1 MRFIFFCF
9 HALLVICNTSYAN
22 VIDIY
27 IRDDVYED
35 YTTFVNNRDVL
46 QITDFS
52 GQAIRR
58 DVVDM
63 IIAQQALSI
72 GGFDYQFNYIP
83 GKVNFRNTRM
93 LETGKLLISF
103 DSYWL
108 SDAHAQAHHLY
119 ISKPLIQRGEY
130 IAGIYTQ
137 SGRENTIKI
146 NSILDFKKLTAVST
160 PKWRTDWQ
168 TLSALPLKELVIE
181 HEWISMAR
189 MVNSGWVDF
198 MLMPF
203 HSTPDRRFKLDKIDL
218 VPLPNIAVELKDSRH
233 FVISRNH
240 PLGKKAYL
248 AIEKGLTQ
256 LRNRNAITRAYT
268 QAGFFIDKSSYIIIN
283 GENTS
288 PNK

>member
-1 MRFIFFCF
+1 MRCFVVFLIFNLFSCF
-9 HALLVICNTSYAN
+9 SLQAN

-27 IRDDVYED
+27 IRDDVYKD
-35 YTTFVNNRDVL
+35 YTTFVNNRDV
-46 QITDFS
+46 ISIDDFS
-52 GQAIRR
+52 GNSIRR

-63 IIAQQALSI
+63 IIAQQALNL

-108 SDAHAQAHHLY
+108 TDAHAKANFLY
-119 ISKPLIQRGEY
+119 ISKPLIRRGEY

-137 SGRENTIKI
+137 SGRENKLKL
-146 NSILDFKKLTAVST
+146 NKLADFKRLSAVST
-160 PKWRTDWQ
+160 PKWRTDWN

-181 HEWISMAR
+181 HEWMSMAR

-203 HSTPDRRFKLDKIDL
+203 HSTPDKHFRLDKINL
-218 VPLPNIAVELKDSRH
+218 VPLPNVAVELKDSRH

-240 PLGKKAYL
+240 PLGKEAYI

-256 LRNRNAITRAYT
+256 LRKSNAITRAYT
-268 QAGFFIDKSSYIIIN
+268 QAGFFIDKSKYTIIN
-283 GENTS
+283 AEN
-288 PNK
+288 

>member
-1 MRFIFFCF
+1 MRLLLFYTLLFFNSI
-9 HALLVICNTSYAN
+9 ATAQ
-22 VIDIY
+22 VIDIF
-27 IRDDVYED
+27 IRDDVFED
-35 YTTFVNNRDVL
+35 YTKFVNNRDVL

-52 GQAIRR
+52 GQSIRR

-63 IIAQQALSI
+63 IIAQQALAL
-72 GGFDYQFNYIP
+72 GGFEYQFNYIP

-108 SDAHAQAHHLY
+108 SDAHAQARYLY
-119 ISKPLIQRGEY
+119 ISKPLIRRGEY

-137 SGRENTIKI
+137 SGRENEISIKHI
-146 NSILDFKKLTAVST
+146 RDFKKLTAVST
-160 PKWRTDWQ
+160 PKWRTDWK
-168 TLSALPLKELVIE
+168 TLSELPLKELVIE

-203 HSTPDRRFKLDKIDL
+203 HSTPDKRFKLDKINL
-218 VPLPNIAVELKDSRH
+218 MPLPNVAVELKDSRH

-240 PLGKKAYL
+240 PLGKKAYI

-256 LRNRNAITRAYT
+256 LRKQNAITRAYT
-268 QAGFFIDKSSYIIIN
+268 QAGFFIDKSSYTIIN
-283 GENTS
+283 AENTS